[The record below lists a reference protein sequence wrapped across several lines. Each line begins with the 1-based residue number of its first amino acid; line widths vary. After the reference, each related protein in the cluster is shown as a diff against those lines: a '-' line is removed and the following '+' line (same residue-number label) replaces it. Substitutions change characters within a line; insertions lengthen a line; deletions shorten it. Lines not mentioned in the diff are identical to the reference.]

1 MNDDRNNRNRV
12 LEKAMPD
19 IRASI
24 REPVI
29 SGLNIY
35 SIYPPID
42 K

>member
-24 REPVI
+24 RI
-29 SGLNIY
+29 LIFKY
-35 SIYPPID
+35 R
-42 K
+42 